1 MMAGELA
8 VAVLD
13 FDLHSFF
20 GFFLCAEEV
29 IPSSKDDLLDLI
41 CEILEF
47 TYPKKWNSQVCKN
60 DFFGLRLPIHES
72 ER

>member
-47 TYPKKWNSQVCKN
+47 TYPKKWNSQV
-60 DFFGLRLPIHES
+60 
-72 ER
+72 